1 MSEKTRNQRIIGVRG
16 RLTLLALLMI
26 VSMAVSVTA
35 LIAPI
40 EGNPGGS
47 NPQKESN
54 ALKQPKPGETPL
66 RAVRPPI
73 DFITTAGTETATFA
87 MG

>member
-26 VSMAVSVTA
+26 VSMAVSVPVLT
-35 LIAPI
+35 API
-40 EGNPGGS
+40 EGKPRGPT
-47 NPQKESN
+47 PQKESN
-54 ALKQPKPGETPL
+54 ALKQPKPGETPF